1 MSSIM
6 NNRIFVTGALAT
18 VSLGSALAVNKL
30 VGDRKHKHHKHHH
43 HDKLV
48 INRKLIDDI
57 NSGKINDEKLAKMI
71 TKKIVIDKDIQKDLD
86 EGKIVLNQDILDKL
100 AEQMQANAIKDI
112 NNQTPVQQVVQQ
124 PQQVASPISQAAPQV
139 IYTPPVQQQYV
150 QQPVVTQ

>member
-30 VGDRKHKHHKHHH
+30 VGDRKHHKHHH

-48 INRKLIDDI
+48 INRKFIDDI
-57 NSGKINDEKLAKMI
+57 NSGKISDEKFAKMV

-100 AEQMQANAIKDI
+100 AEYMQANAIKDI
-112 NNQTPVQQVVQQ
+112 NNQTPVHQV
-124 PQQVASPISQAAPQV
+124 
-139 IYTPPVQQQYV
+139 V